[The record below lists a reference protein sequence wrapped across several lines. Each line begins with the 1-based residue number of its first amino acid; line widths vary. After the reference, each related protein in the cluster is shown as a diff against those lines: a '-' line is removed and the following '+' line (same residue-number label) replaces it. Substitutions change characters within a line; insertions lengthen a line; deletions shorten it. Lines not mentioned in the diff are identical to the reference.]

1 MERIA
6 VFEDPVKGYQLEL
19 KVCNIDDI
27 KIPKFQRDLSK
38 TLVNHLMVSIEKMGF
53 LVPVIICRAPDGDI
67 YVVDGMHRIE
77 ALKALGYDKVLAI
90 EVPEELYFQI
100 LDFNTEKP
108 PTIRDK
114 AKQAYR
120 LYLSIIEDL
129 GDEADS
135 SLEVDFANKL
145 QSPHFVTIG
154 CLLEEINPKF
164 PAGYWDDF
172 IEKIDNF
179 LEMPIRSAHEE
190 RKKRAIRLNQVN
202 MTAMEAYEKYNIND
216 PLSRQTV
223 IRKAIH
229 EVYGQRVRVIED
241 DYYTA
246 LDKIEEALS
255 TIDFS
260 FLSE

>member
-1 MERIA
+1 MKKLTT
-6 VFEDPVKGYQLEL
+6 FEDPVKGYPLEL
-19 KVCNIDDI
+19 KVMSIDEI
-27 KIPKFQRDLSK
+27 RIPKFQRDLSK

-53 LVPVIICRAPDGDI
+53 LVPVIVCRAPDGYI

-129 GDEADS
+129 GDEAGRAKEIEFS
-135 SLEVDFANKL
+135 GKL

-154 CLLEEINPKF
+154 CLLEEVNPKF
-164 PAGYWDDF
+164 PAGYWDDL
-172 IEKIDNF
+172 IEKVDNF
-179 LEMPIRSAHEE
+179 LDLPMVDALEE
-190 RKKRAIRLNQVN
+190 RKKRAIRL
-202 MTAMEAYEKYNIND
+202 
-216 PLSRQTV
+216 
-223 IRKAIH
+223 
-229 EVYGQRVRVIED
+229 
-241 DYYTA
+241 
-246 LDKIEEALS
+246 
-255 TIDFS
+255 
-260 FLSE
+260 

>member
-1 MERIA
+1 MKKLTT
-6 VFEDPVKGYQLEL
+6 FEDPVKGYPLEL
-19 KVCNIDDI
+19 KVMSIDEI
-27 KIPKFQRDLSK
+27 RIPKFQRDLSK

-53 LVPVIICRAPDGDI
+53 LVPVIVCRAPDGYI

-129 GDEADS
+129 GDEAGRAKEIEFS
-135 SLEVDFANKL
+135 GKL

-154 CLLEEINPKF
+154 CLLEEVNPMVD
-164 PAGYWDDF
+164 A
-172 IEKIDNF
+172 
-179 LEMPIRSAHEE
+179 LEE

-202 MTAMEAYEKYNIND
+202 ITAIETYEKYNIND

-241 DYYTA
+241 DFYTA
-246 LDKIEEALS
+246 LSKIEEVLA